1 MKYKTKGATSK
12 LRALYY
18 EDESDADMEGGGF
31 FQQMLK
37 SAFMGVSDLI
47 VRPWGFDA
55 SKVKEGW
62 LRRPIDMPPLE
73 DLSKMVASTY
83 DPPSEGGIDSTP
95 IQGYT
100 LIAKTPTVSFFQVD
114 KKKNI
119 IIIALRGTSFSDV
132 GDITADLGIV
142 KGIVSDASTARNVR
156 NSERYRRDVLY
167 IKEIKPMITGYLGV
181 KDPLYYAVGHS
192 LSGAMIDE
200 LLEDDLVSSAV
211 SFNPAIERRNFNIP
225 NNNHRVYLEC
235 DILYNL
241 LGKFITNGNVEVVA
255 KANPAGPDAGPIDT
269 TKGTLKCHNI
279 KEVIPMMSGKGINN
293 NVSQIYKDNMAN
305 EDCEAILGE
314 MTTMDVGP
322 NSGKE
327 RQRRRYEEC
336 RRKQGLPAQRDPFEL
351 PSFTSFQDLINRP
364 SRPTFRPIGRGPLG
378 DLWRMGKKEL
388 GIKKEDGT
396 FDEGPDLSKPYV
408 PVDFTDRGAVEDIF
422 YGKPVEDAPSK
433 FNQRGSMR
441 LFGRGGGAGRSF
453 SNRELTKIILDK
465 NKVIADLEAKA
476 YGGVGGGIFDGLG
489 TRAFDFLTENPETR
503 ERKEAKRRAC
513 EKCNDGRMS
522 FFDFDGSE
530 KEAKRKAC
538 KKCNDP
544 TPIY

>member
-12 LRALYY
+12 LRALYD
-18 EDESDADMEGGGF
+18 EDDSDADMEGGGF
-31 FQQMLK
+31 FQQLLK

-62 LRRPIDMPPLE
+62 LRRPIDMPPLF

-114 KKKNI
+114 RKKNI

-142 KGIVSDASTARNVR
+142 KSIVNDASTARNVR
-156 NSERYRRDVLY
+156 NSERYRRDVRY

-181 KDPLYYAVGHS
+181 KDPIYYAVGHS

-200 LLEDDLVSSAV
+200 LLEDNLVSSAV

-241 LGKFITNGNVEVVA
+241 LGKFITNGNIEVVA
-255 KANPAGPDAGPIDT
+255 KANPAGPDAGPIDA

-293 NVSQIYKDNMAN
+293 NISQIYKDNMTQ
-305 EDCEAILGE
+305 DCEAILRE
-314 MTTMDVGP
+314 MTTADYGP
-322 NSGKE
+322 NSGRE
-327 RQRRRYEEC
+327 RQMRRYREC
-336 RRKQGLPAQRDPFEL
+336 RRKQGLPAQRDPFEGT
-351 PSFTSFQDLINRP
+351 SFSFQDLINRP
-364 SRPTFRPIGRGPLG
+364 SKNDFRPIGRGPLG

-396 FDEGPDLSKPYV
+396 YDEGPDLSNPYV
-408 PVDFTDRGAVEDIF
+408 PVDFTNRGTVEDIF

-441 LFGRGGGAGRSF
+441 LFGRGGGA
-453 SNRELTKIILDK
+453 
-465 NKVIADLEAKA
+465 
-476 YGGVGGGIFDGLG
+476 VGGGIFDGLG

-503 ERKEAKRRAC
+503 EKEKAKRKAC

-538 KKCNDP
+538 KKCYDP

>member
-12 LRALYY
+12 LRALYD
-18 EDESDADMEGGGF
+18 EDDSDADMEGGGF
-31 FQQMLK
+31 FQQLLK

-62 LRRPIDMPPLE
+62 LRRPIDMPPLF

-114 KKKNI
+114 RKKNI

-142 KGIVSDASTARNVR
+142 KSIVNDASTARNVR
-156 NSERYRRDVLY
+156 NSERYRRDVRY

-181 KDPLYYAVGHS
+181 KDPIYYAVGHS
-192 LSGAMIDE
+192 LSGAIIDE

-241 LGKFITNGNVEVVA
+241 LGKFITNGNIEVVA
-255 KANPAGPDAGPIDT
+255 KANPAGPDAGPIDA

-293 NVSQIYKDNMAN
+293 NISQIYKDNMTQ
-305 EDCEAILGE
+305 DCEAILRE
-314 MTTMDVGP
+314 MTTADYGP
-322 NSGKE
+322 NSGRE
-327 RQRRRYEEC
+327 RQMRRYREC
-336 RRKQGLPAQRDPFEL
+336 RRKQGLPAQRDPFEGT
-351 PSFTSFQDLINRP
+351 SFSFQDLINRP
-364 SRPTFRPIGRGPLG
+364 SKNDFRPIGRGPLG

-396 FDEGPDLSKPYV
+396 YDEGPDLSNPYV
-408 PVDFTDRGAVEDIF
+408 PVDFTNRGTVEDIF

-453 SNRELTKIILDK
+453 SNRELTKIIVDK
-465 NKVIADLEAKA
+465 NKVIADLEKRA
-476 YGGVGGGIFDGLG
+476 YGSGFFDGW
-489 TRAFDFLTENPETR
+489 
-503 ERKEAKRRAC
+503 
-513 EKCNDGRMS
+513 EKQEGD
-522 FFDFDGSE
+522 
-530 KEAKRKAC
+530 
-538 KKCNDP
+538 
-544 TPIY
+544 YW